1 MRNVTVKY
9 LRKNDRTGSFEYRRR
24 VPKSLEKLV
33 TKREFLKVLGKTQSE
48 AVMRYGAEHEK
59 IEHLVSLAKF
69 GVTGLSPMEQSKKLA
84 ALLES
89 WDADPHSAGRDDN
102 ERTWRGEAAAQ
113 LVDKY
118 QDPASGEYV
127 GVPEEDGLLASALL
141 GGVSKETPQVTVTD
155 AFAAYLEENALKIPE
170 QHKKLLP
177 QSGESAM
184 TSERCLAGQS
194 VRWRA
199 LERLTPS
206 RG

>member
-33 TKREFLKVLGKTQSE
+33 AKREFLKVLGKTQSE

-113 LVDKY
+113 LVDK
-118 QDPASGEYV
+118 
-127 GVPEEDGLLASALL
+127 
-141 GGVSKETPQVTVTD
+141 
-155 AFAAYLEENALKIPE
+155 
-170 QHKKLLP
+170 
-177 QSGESAM
+177 
-184 TSERCLAGQS
+184 
-194 VRWRA
+194 
-199 LERLTPS
+199 
-206 RG
+206 